1 MTPFNEAIVKWIR
14 LGFTFS
20 GRSTRADFWWPLLLV
35 VIVQTTL
42 LSLFA
47 SGSGMVW
54 LEALVEWSEGG
65 SNDLAELDLPKLGAL
80 SRFAGVF
87 LVVFGLLT
95 FFPNLAVSWRRFHD
109 LGKPGWFHLLF
120 LFARAVLPFAVLAEL
135 VWFIAPG
142 ERRDNRYGPDP
153 LDARPDIFD

>member
-14 LGFTFS
+14 LGFTFT

-47 SGSGMVW
+47 SGSGSVW
-54 LEALVEWSEGG
+54 VETYISFIESG
-65 SNDLAELDLPKLGAL
+65 SNDLAQLDLPELDGLSLFAL
-80 SRFAGVF
+80 VF

-109 LGKPGWFHLLF
+109 MGKPGWFHLLF
-120 LFARAVLPFAVLAEL
+120 MFVRPFLPFAVLAEL
-135 VWFIAPG
+135 IWFIVPG

-153 LDARPDIFD
+153 LNTRSDIFD